1 MLMQEEK
8 KIVWEKWR
16 DPYSFDESYS
26 NTEDFLLKST
36 EDVREFEELEEELE
50 GIAEEEGYS
59 MTEEQMLKFV
69 VTESGAIPINSNF
82 SIDKIFNFWTGH
94 TNFSITPDIALQIER
109 VGGVEVLDI
118 VTRYRFRV
126 GVGKLFKGN
135 EVMSSVQRAIRNH
148 VE

>member
-1 MLMQEEK
+1 MQEEK

-82 SIDKIFNFWTGH
+82 SIDKI
-94 TNFSITPDIALQIER
+94 L
-109 VGGVEVLDI
+109 V
-118 VTRYRFRV
+118 
-126 GVGKLFKGN
+126 
-135 EVMSSVQRAIRNH
+135 
-148 VE
+148 

>member
-1 MLMQEEK
+1 MQEEK

-69 VTESGAIPINSNF
+69 VTENGAVPINSNF

-135 EVMSSVQRAIRNH
+135 EVMSSVQRVIRNH

>member
-1 MLMQEEK
+1 MQEEK

>member
-1 MLMQEEK
+1 MQEEK

-69 VTESGAIPINSNF
+69 VTENGAIPINSNF
-82 SIDKIFNFWTGH
+82 SMDKMFNFWTGH

-135 EVMSSVQRAIRNH
+135 EVMSSVQRVIRNH

>member
-1 MLMQEEK
+1 MQEEK

-16 DPYSFDESYS
+16 DPYSFDDSYL

-36 EDVREFEELEEELE
+36 EDVREFEELQEELE

-59 MTEEQMLKFV
+59 MSQEQMLKFV
-69 VTESGAIPINSNF
+69 VTDNGMVPINSNF

-94 TNFSITPDIALQIER
+94 TNFSITPSIALEIEK
-109 VGGVEVLDI
+109 VSGVEVLDI
-118 VTRYRFRV
+118 ITRYRFRV
-126 GVGKLFKGN
+126 GVGKLFRGN
-135 EVMSSVQRAIRNH
+135 EVMSSVQRTVRNN

>member
-1 MLMQEEK
+1 MQEEK

-69 VTESGAIPINSNF
+69 VTENGAVPINSNF